1 VVLEPLAVLVELA
14 PDAPVSDADYDDGHD
29 VLDEHGR
36 VAVD

>member
-14 PDAPVSDADYDDGHD
+14 PDASVGDADYDDGHD